1 MYFSIDSNI
10 IIGVANTKDRLHEK
24 SIRLMKDKQNDEL
37 IICMT
42 ALKESQNVFRNKINQ
57 IMVEIIQ
64 FLPNF
69 QKKMTL
75 MEVQEQI
82 IIIFRNLQL
91 EKPEASNFLEL
102 VYAEILNFLKENN
115 SEKLP
120 SFLSKLSI
128 EFSSSL
134 IYKIEQIHDFEVI
147 MLNRKNLEDVK
158 KSTVGVYFK
167 DNNDEKIFQEFMTN
181 LVKNN
186 PLGFYSDDKEFIN
199 NIKKSYLIYIE
210 ILGYRNESFSCHLL
224 ED

>member
-10 IIGVANTKDRLHEK
+10 IIGVANTRDRLHEK

-42 ALKESQNVFRNKINQ
+42 ALKESQNIFRNKINQ

-75 MEVQEQI
+75 MEAQEQI
-82 IIIFRNLQL
+82 IIIFRNLES
-91 EKPEASNFLEL
+91 EKPEASNFLKL
-102 VYAEILNFLKENN
+102 VYAEILDFLKENN

-120 SFLSKLSI
+120 SFLSKLAL
-128 EFSSSL
+128 EFSNSL

-181 LVKNN
+181 LVKKN
-186 PLGFYSDDKEFIN
+186 PLGFFSDDKEFIK
-199 NIKKSYLIYIE
+199 NIKKSYLIYLD
-210 ILGYRNESFSCHLL
+210 ILGYKNESFSCHLL

>member
-10 IIGVANTKDRLHEK
+10 IIGVANTRDRLHEK

-75 MEVQEQI
+75 MEAQEQI
-82 IIIFRNLQL
+82 IIIFRNLES
-91 EKPEASNFLEL
+91 EKPEASNFLKL
-102 VYAEILNFLKENN
+102 VYAEILDFLKENN

-120 SFLSKLSI
+120 SFLSKLAL
-128 EFSSSL
+128 EFSNSL

-181 LVKNN
+181 LVKKN
-186 PLGFYSDDKEFIN
+186 PLGFFSDDKEFIK
-199 NIKKSYLIYIE
+199 NIKKSYLIYLD
-210 ILGYRNESFSCHLL
+210 ILGYKNESFSCHLL